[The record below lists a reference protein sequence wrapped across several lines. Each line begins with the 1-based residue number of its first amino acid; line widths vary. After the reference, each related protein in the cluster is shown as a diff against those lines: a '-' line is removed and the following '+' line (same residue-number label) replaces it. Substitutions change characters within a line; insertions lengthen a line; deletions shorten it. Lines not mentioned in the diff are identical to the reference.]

1 MISDEKVRY
10 VCITVVIIAGLIT
23 TCSIIESN
31 NAADL
36 IREGCKPHVEAG
48 IGQYW
53 TCPDPA

>member
-10 VCITVVIIAGLIT
+10 VCITMVTIAVLIT

-36 IREGCKPHVEAG
+36 IREGCTPHFEAG
-48 IGQYW
+48 TGQYW